1 MKVTLDLAKL
11 LKEGAITPAEH
22 DRLARLG
29 RADTGTL
36 LVNVLVG
43 FGVVAVTAG
52 CLLLVPSPVA
62 GTVLGG
68 VLMAAGLALSMRG
81 PAGWAVMA
89 NICILVAALLLAA
102 GIVLLSQGMVSF
114 DGSGVPAMP
123 FYAACLL
130 VSALFAVCAV
140 PARSGLLAALTVL
153 VLFTVLGSSSSYGH
167 AFYELQ
173 VRQPLATVVAFS
185 VLALVAHAASRAVAW
200 EWARLLT
207 VVARTSLFLVN
218 LGFWVGSLW
227 GDDLGWLPRSDLA
240 VPDVAF
246 ALAWA
251 AGLVGVGVWAG
262 RTDRRWVLNLVT
274 VFAGIHFYT
283 QWFEH
288 LGATPATVLLAGLAM
303 LGFAVFLWRVNQR
316 QATLLHG
323 SAGPGGPR

>member
-11 LKEGAITPAEH
+11 LSEGVITPVES

-36 LVNVLVG
+36 LVNVLLG
-43 FGVVAVTAG
+43 FGVVAVSAG
-52 CLLLVPSPVA
+52 CLLLLPNALVGA
-62 GTVLGG
+62 LLGG
-68 VLMAAGLALSMRG
+68 VLMAAGLGLSMRG
-81 PAGWAVMA
+81 PAGWSVVA
-89 NICILVAALLLAA
+89 NILILVAALLLGA
-102 GIVLLSQGMVSF
+102 GIVLLSQGVTGLDLIGQPVM
-114 DGSGVPAMP
+114 PA
-123 FYAACLL
+123 YVAYLL
-130 VSALFAVCAV
+130 VATLFAACAV
-140 PARSGLLAALTVL
+140 PARSGLLASLAVL
-153 VLFTVLGSSSSYGH
+153 VLFTVLGSSSRYDH

-185 VLALVAHAASRAVAW
+185 ALALAAHAASRVVAW
-200 EWARLLT
+200 QWARLLT
-207 VVARTSLFLVN
+207 IVARTSLFLVN

-227 GDDLGWLPRSDLA
+227 GDGLEWLHRPSA
-240 VPDVAF
+240 GIPDTVF

-288 LGATPATVLLAGLAM
+288 LGATPGTVLLAGLAM

-316 QATLLHG
+316 PVAVDLKG
-323 SAGPGGPR
+323 

>member
-11 LKEGAITPAEH
+11 LSEGVITSVEY

-36 LVNVLVG
+36 LVNVLLG
-43 FGVVAVTAG
+43 FGVVAVSAG
-52 CLLLVPSPVA
+52 CLLLLPDALVGA
-62 GTVLGG
+62 LLGG
-68 VLMAAGLALSMRG
+68 VLMAAGLGLSMRG
-81 PAGWAVMA
+81 PAGWSVVA
-89 NICILVAALLLAA
+89 NILILVAALLLGA
-102 GIVLLSQGMVSF
+102 GIVLLSQGVTALDFTGRPIM
-114 DGSGVPAMP
+114 PA
-123 FYAACLL
+123 YAAYLL
-130 VSALFAVCAV
+130 VAALFAACAV
-140 PARSGLLAALTVL
+140 PARSGLLASLAVL
-153 VLFTVLGSSSSYGH
+153 VLFTVLGSSSRYDH

-185 VLALVAHAASRAVAW
+185 ALALAAHAASRAVAW
-200 EWARLLT
+200 QWARLLT
-207 VVARTSLFLVN
+207 IVARTSLLLVN

-227 GDDLGWLPRSDLA
+227 GDDLDWLHHPGSGI
-240 VPDVAF
+240 PDRVF

-251 AGLVGVGVWAG
+251 AGLVGAGVWAG

-288 LGATPATVLLAGLAM
+288 LGASPGTVLLAGLAM

-316 QATLLHG
+316 PATVALKD
-323 SAGPGGPR
+323 

>member
-1 MKVTLDLAKL
+1 MKVTLDLTKL
-11 LKEGAITPAEH
+11 LSQGAITSAEYE
-22 DRLARLG
+22 RLARLG

-52 CLLLVPSPVA
+52 CLLLVPSPIA

-68 VLMAAGLALSMRG
+68 VLMVAGLALSMRG
-81 PAGWAVMA
+81 PAGWAVVA
-89 NICILVAALLLAA
+89 NICILVAALLLGA
-102 GIVLLSQGMVSF
+102 GIVLLSQGMMTF
-114 DGSGVPAMP
+114 HGSSAPAMP

-130 VSALFAVCAV
+130 VATLFGLCATLS
-140 PARSGLLAALTVL
+140 RSGLLAALTVL
-153 VLFTVLGSSSSYGH
+153 ALFAALGSSSSYSH

-185 VLALVAHAASRAVAW
+185 ALAMVAHAASRAVAW

-227 GDDLGWLPRSDLA
+227 GDDLDWLFHS
-240 VPDVAF
+240 DVAISGVVF

-251 AGLVGVGVWAG
+251 TGLVGVGVWAG

-288 LGATPATVLLAGLAM
+288 LGATPVTVLLAGMAVLA
-303 LGFAVFLWRVNQR
+303 FAVFLWRVNQR
-316 QATLLHG
+316 PAVAAAT
-323 SAGPGGPR
+323 A